1 MSLTSPND
9 PWINTTTITSTNTSP
24 STYTVGP
31 SIAGQVLTS
40 NGSSTAWASITSNP
54 NLLGSSLNVKGTA
67 EFEGDVIIKGKSIG
81 DSLERIEERLAIL
94 RPNKELEK
102 KWDELRKLREAYVAL
117 EKDITEK
124 ELIWNILK
132 K

>member
-1 MSLTSPND
+1 MSLVSPID
-9 PWINTTTITSTNTSP
+9 PWINSTITTSNTSH

-40 NGSSTAWASITSNP
+40 NGSSANWASITANP
-54 NLLGSSLNVKGTA
+54 NLSGSTLKVNGTA

-102 KWDELRKLREAYVAL
+102 KWDKLRELRKKYMDLEA
-117 EKDITEK
+117 EIKEK
-124 ELIWNILK
+124 EQIWNILK
-132 K
+132 R